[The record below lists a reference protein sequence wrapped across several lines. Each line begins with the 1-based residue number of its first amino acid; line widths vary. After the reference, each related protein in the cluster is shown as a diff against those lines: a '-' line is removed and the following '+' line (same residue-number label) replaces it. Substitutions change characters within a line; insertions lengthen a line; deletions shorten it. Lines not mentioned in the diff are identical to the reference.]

1 MIIYFWYNL
10 CMKIFSKKYS
20 IRLIWLLIILFILFS
35 LIVFFVFTYLLNAQ
49 FKEALDY
56 TTKIILSSLA
66 FLTLLYHLHN
76 LENQIKTQKESNKQ
90 NLAKYTYDIC
100 SDYRKPFMTDI
111 NEITRKLL
119 LKKEKWLN
127 NSNKI
132 KKFVD
137 YLERNPKKRKSLI
150 TTMNYFESISSMVI
164 TKDLNDDIVK
174 SLFCKLFYRY
184 YDKLKY
190 YIEYRQKIDGSR
202 SWGNFEKIVRKW
214 KEEENN

>member
-10 CMKIFSKKYS
+10 CLKIFSKKYS

-174 SLFCKLFYRY
+174 SLFCKLFYR
-184 YDKLKY
+184 
-190 YIEYRQKIDGSR
+190 
-202 SWGNFEKIVRKW
+202 
-214 KEEENN
+214 